1 MFVCFYIVFFWD
13 IINNKDN
20 EFILRLN
27 SFLVNYFY
35 NDIFYF
41 VDIRDEVNYIKLVNV
56 RLNSLYSYFI
66 CKKKN
71 FLLNLMINE
80 NIDYFNKRG
89 KWL

>member
-66 CKKKN
+66 CKKKE
-71 FLLNLMINE
+71 FFIK
-80 NIDYFNKRG
+80 FND
-89 KWL
+89 KWKYWLF